1 MKSIKRY
8 KNDSKNNSIFNKIQ
22 QIHANI
28 NKENT
33 LNQMKD
39 ENYKSKKKN
48 VTIMSDDQRLNF
60 KNSLY
65 NKIQV

>member
-1 MKSIKRY
+1 
-8 KNDSKNNSIFNKIQ
+8 
-22 QIHANI
+22 
-28 NKENT
+28 
-33 LNQMKD
+33 MKD

-65 NKIQV
+65 NKI

>member
-1 MKSIKRY
+1 
-8 KNDSKNNSIFNKIQ
+8 
-22 QIHANI
+22 
-28 NKENT
+28 
-33 LNQMKD
+33 MKD

-65 NKIQV
+65 NMNLRLQENQILDLENSIKLFLINYNSHNIY